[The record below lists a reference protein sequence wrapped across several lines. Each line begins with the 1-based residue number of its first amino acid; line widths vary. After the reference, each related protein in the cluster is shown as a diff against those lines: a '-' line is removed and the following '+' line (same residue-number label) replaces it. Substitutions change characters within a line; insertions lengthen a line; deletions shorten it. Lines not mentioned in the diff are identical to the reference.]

1 MGICT
6 IILVKDY
13 AFLRLVQYKVDV
25 NCQMYNLTLSLEKK
39 YMERIY
45 HPTYISPSIFCWAN
59 FPVVNKPES
68 TSQMMLFIQALLMN
82 AKKVEN
88 DMEYRQLSSGQ
99 LQIQL
104 FTRSFLNGE
113 SMNQTFTFSLIYSA
127 QIVMLSL
134 SWRIMIYKCF
144 GELPYWNLLTY
155 LLPLSSILAIKQHNI
170 FTFPECSTS
179 HLLFPIKMWKY
190 KYFPF

>member
-1 MGICT
+1 MGKCT

-25 NCQMYNLTLSLEKK
+25 NCQMQEFNSLSREEIFGENLSSHMYFSIHFLLGKLSCCQQTWK
-39 YMERIY
+39 YQ
-45 HPTYISPSIFCWAN
+45 PN
-59 FPVVNKPES
+59 DVVYS
-68 TSQMMLFIQALLMN
+68 ALLMN

-104 FTRSFLNGE
+104 FAGPFWMGIHE
-113 SMNQTFTFSLIYSA
+113 SNIHFFS
-127 QIVMLSL
+127 
-134 SWRIMIYKCF
+134 
-144 GELPYWNLLTY
+144 Y
-155 LLPLSSILAIKQHNI
+155 LLCTNCHAIIIMKNYDIQMFWNWTSLLEPSHVAFLYPLFLLLNST
-170 FTFPECSTS
+170 TFFYISRVLRKPSA
-179 HLLFPIKMWKY
+179 FPIKMWKY

>member
-1 MGICT
+1 MAKCT

-25 NCQMYNLTLSLEKK
+25 NCQMQILTLSLEKT
-39 YMERIY
+39 YIERLY

-68 TSQMMLFIQALLMN
+68 TSQVMLCIQALLMN
-82 AKKVEN
+82 VKKN
-88 DMEYRQLSSGQ
+88 GKWLEYRQVSSGQ

-104 FTRSFLNGE
+104 FTRFFLNGE
-113 SMNQTFTFSLIYSA
+113 SMNQTFSFSLTLHKLSCYHYHEEFWYTNVLTNFLIGTFSCFYPLYS
-127 QIVMLSL
+127 L
-134 SWRIMIYKCF
+134 F
-144 GELPYWNLLTY
+144 LL
-155 LLPLSSILAIKQHNI
+155 LNNI
-170 FTFPECSTS
+170 FAFPECATS
-179 HLLFPIKMWKY
+179 HLLFPNKMWKY